1 MSPLRDKAHEI
12 IDTISEKRVAE
23 IIDFLEYLKIK
34 EEMEATNEILSDK
47 HMMELIKKGLKEIE
61 NNETVDLDDVLDNV

>member
-1 MSPLRDKAHEI
+1 MSPLREKAHEI

-34 EEMEATNEILSDK
+34 EELEATNEILDDK
-47 HMMELIKKGLKEIE
+47 NLMESIQKGLKEAE
-61 NNETVDLDDVLDNV
+61 DGEVLNLDDVIENV